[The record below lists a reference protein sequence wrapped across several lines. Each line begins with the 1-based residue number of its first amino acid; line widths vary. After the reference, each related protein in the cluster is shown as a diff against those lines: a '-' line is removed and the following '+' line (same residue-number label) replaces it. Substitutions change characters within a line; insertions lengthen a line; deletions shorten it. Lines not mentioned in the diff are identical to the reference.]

1 MIALIWDMDGV
12 LVDSG
17 QAHYE
22 AWKRLF
28 DELGRP
34 LTPEQV
40 AETLGMSNEPI
51 LRLWLGENTSREKI
65 DALADRK
72 EAWFRELVATH
83 MQVLPGVTT
92 WLERAR
98 ERGYRQAVASS
109 APMANIVA
117 VIEALGLADAFD
129 LLISGARLPRS
140 KPDPAIFVQAAGGL
154 GATPSESVVLE
165 DAVVGVEAALA
176 AGMRCVAVTNTRP
189 AVDLAAATRVV
200 ASLEDLEP
208 DAIERL
214 LED

>member
-34 LTPEQV
+34 ITPEQV
-40 AETLGMSNEPI
+40 AESLGMSNEPL
-51 LRLWLGENTSREKI
+51 LRLWLGEDTPREEI

-92 WLERAR
+92 WLARAR

-117 VIEALGLADAFD
+117 IVEALGLADAFD
-129 LLISGARLPRS
+129 LLISGTRLPRS
-140 KPDPAIFVQAAGGL
+140 KPDPAIFVQAAAGL

-176 AGMRCVAVTNTRP
+176 AGMRCIAVTNTRS
-189 AVDLAAATRVV
+189 AADLAAATRVV
-200 ASLEDLEP
+200 ASLKELEP

-214 LED
+214 LNE

>member
-1 MIALIWDMDGV
+1 VIALIWDMDGV

-17 QAHYE
+17 QAHYA

-28 DELGRP
+28 DELGLP
-34 LTPEQV
+34 LARQQV
-40 AETLGMSNEPI
+40 AETLGMANEPI
-51 LRLWLGENTSREKI
+51 LRLWLGENMSRAEV

-72 EAWFRELVATH
+72 EAAFRELVGEH
-83 MQVLPGVTT
+83 MRVLPGVAA

-98 ERGYRQAVASS
+98 RRGYRQAVASS

-140 KPDPAIFVQAAGGL
+140 KPDPAIFLQAAQGL
-154 GATPSESVVLE
+154 GAAPAESIVLE
-165 DAVVGVEAALA
+165 DAAVGVEAALR
-176 AGMRCVAVTNTRP
+176 AGMRCIAVTNTLP
-189 AVDLAAATRVV
+189 AAELAAATRVV
-200 ASLEDLEP
+200 ASLEELEP

-214 LED
+214 LAE

>member
-72 EAWFRELVATH
+72 EVWFRELVATH

-176 AGMRCVAVTNTRP
+176 AGMRCVAITNTRP